1 MKFENLTKY
10 LLIIFFLLFANKAYS
25 ENSIVYLDLDY
36 ILKKSVAG
44 SSIVAQLNNLN
55 KKNLEKLKKKE
66 IYLKKEEDKL
76 NSQKNILSKEEL
88 NKKILVLRKE
98 IEDYKK
104 LRKSMSI
111 TSNQKM
117 IKAQTDL
124 INKLTPI
131 LAKYSEEKNIS
142 MIVQKKNIII
152 GKSDLDI
159 TKDILD
165 IANNGIKK
173 ININ

>member
-1 MKFENLTKY
+1 MKFVNLTKY

-44 SSIVAQLNNLN
+44 TSIVAQLNSLN

-111 TSNQKM
+111 TTNRKM

-131 LAKYSEEKNIS
+131 LAKYSEEKIFP
-142 MIVQKKNIII
+142 
-152 GKSDLDI
+152 
-159 TKDILD
+159 
-165 IANNGIKK
+165 
-173 ININ
+173 

>member
-1 MKFENLTKY
+1 MKFDNLTKY

-111 TSNQKM
+111 TTNRKM

-124 INKLTPI
+124 INKLT
-131 LAKYSEEKNIS
+131 
-142 MIVQKKNIII
+142 
-152 GKSDLDI
+152 
-159 TKDILD
+159 
-165 IANNGIKK
+165 
-173 ININ
+173 